1 MKQLLAAI
9 ALATLAYSGWWF
21 YAANSLSN
29 DVENWFDAQKAAGL
43 EAQYSDIAV
52 RGFPNRTDLTLTDP
66 ILVSADGRF
75 GWTAPFL
82 QILALTYKQGHV
94 IVAWPDTQT
103 LTSPDGDIAVTS
115 DGMRASMIY
124 SDNTVLRTNVEAA
137 VLNLAGP
144 RRTLALADVN
154 AALQRIDPA
163 PSTYRVALSA
173 GSLAVPSSE
182 MVPSSAP
189 GSLASLRAELDLG
202 FDRPLTFDMF
212 AQARPRPT
220 AVELHRSEIS
230 YGSVTFKLTG
240 AATLDDQGRA
250 TGEVSITA
258 ENWRDALVSARTS
271 GELPPVLAD
280 GLADLLTLLA
290 SLTGS
295 RETLDVTLGLEK
307 GTVLLGPL
315 PVGTL
320 PPLVWR

>member
-1 MKQLLAAI
+1 VKQLLAAI

-21 YAANSLSN
+21 YAANGLRG
-29 DVENWFDAQKAAGL
+29 DVETWFDAQKTAGL
-43 EAQYSDIAV
+43 EAQYSDITV

-66 ILVSADGRF
+66 TLVSADGRF
-75 GWTAPFL
+75 GWSAPFL
-82 QILALTYKQGHV
+82 QILALTYKKGHV

-103 LTSPDGDIAVTS
+103 LTSPDGEIAVTS

-124 SDNTVLRTNVEAA
+124 SGNTVLRTNLEAA
-137 VLNLAGP
+137 VLNLAGSG
-144 RRTLALADVN
+144 RTLALADVN
-154 AALQRIDPA
+154 AALQRTDPA

-189 GSLASLRAELDLG
+189 ASLASFRAELDMS
-202 FDRPLTFDMF
+202 FDQPLTFDML
-212 AQARPRPT
+212 AQAAPRPT
-220 AVELHRSEIS
+220 AIDLYRSEIS

-271 GELPPVLAD
+271 GDLPPVLAD

-295 RETLDVTLGLEK
+295 RDTLDVTLGLEK

-320 PPLVWR
+320 PPLAWR